1 MLRTFWNIVSIMAVA
16 NLLALFGFFSWLV
29 ITDRITPERLGQVRA
44 LIADGE
50 IPAAETIKTAA
61 DSDEDEEPS
70 EPALAVSSADR
81 LVLRLEQSEIDRQRR
96 ERLRR
101 ETNDLQRAHQAE
113 RRILDEE
120 WAKVRRDREEF
131 EAEMARVRSIDGS
144 AQFRKAVKTL
154 EGLPPRQARD
164 ALMAM
169 IAGQDLPGTPAAD
182 DGLAGAFD
190 ATDPARDG
198 MARAVSYLNAMGER
212 QRIGV
217 MEEIVKQDPAL
228 AAVLL
233 ESLRVRGV
241 EARAREEAQ

>member
-1 MLRTFWNIVSIMAVA
+1 MLRTFWNIVAIMAVA

-29 ITDRITPERLGQVRA
+29 ITDRVTPERIEQIRA

-50 IPAAETIKTAA
+50 LPGAETMKASA
-61 DSDEDEEPS
+61 EDEDDETPAEP
-70 EPALAVSSADR
+70 EMAVSSADR

-113 RRILDEE
+113 RRILDDE
-120 WAKVRRDREEF
+120 WAEVRRAREEF
-131 EAEMARVRSIDGS
+131 EAEMERVRTIDGS

-154 EGLPPRQARD
+154 EGLPPRRASD
-164 ALMAM
+164 ALLAM
-169 IAGQDLPGTPAAD
+169 IAGQNLPGLPPMEDGIAD
-182 DGLAGAFD
+182 ID
-190 ATDPARDG
+190 ADRAPDG

-212 QRIGV
+212 KRIGV
-217 MEEIVKQDPAL
+217 VEAIVKQDPQL

-241 EARAREEAQ
+241 EARAREEAP

>member
-29 ITDRITPERLGQVRA
+29 ITDRITPERLGQIRT

-50 IPAAETIKTAA
+50 ILSTETFKTAA
-61 DSDEDEEPS
+61 DADDEQ
-70 EPALAVSSADR
+70 EPAEPAIAVSSVDR

-131 EAEMARVRSIDGS
+131 EAEMDRVRSIDGS
-144 AQFRKAVKTL
+144 AQFRKAVKTI

-164 ALMAM
+164 ALLAM
-169 IAGQDLPGTPAAD
+169 IAGQDLPGLPPMQ
-182 DGLAGAFD
+182 DGLAD
-190 ATDPARDG
+190 ADLAPDG

-241 EARAREEAQ
+241 EARAREDAQ

>member
-29 ITDRITPERLGQVRA
+29 ITDRITPERLGQIRT

-50 IPAAETIKTAA
+50 IPSSETVKTAA
-61 DSDEDEEPS
+61 DADDEE
-70 EPALAVSSADR
+70 EPAEPAIAVSSVDR

-101 ETNDLQRAHQAE
+101 ETSDLQRAHQAE

-120 WAKVRRDREEF
+120 WAKVRSAREEF
-131 EAEMARVRSIDGS
+131 EAEMDRVRSIDGS

-164 ALMAM
+164 ALLAM
-169 IAGQDLPGTPAAD
+169 IAGQDLPGVPQVEDGFAD
-182 DGLAGAFD
+182 VDADLA
-190 ATDPARDG
+190 PDG

-241 EARAREEAQ
+241 EARAREDAP